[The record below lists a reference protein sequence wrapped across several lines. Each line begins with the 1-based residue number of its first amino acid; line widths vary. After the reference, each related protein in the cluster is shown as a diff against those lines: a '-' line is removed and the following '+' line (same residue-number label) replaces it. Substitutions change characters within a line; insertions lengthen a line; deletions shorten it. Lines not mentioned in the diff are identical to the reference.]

1 METIIYFDIMTND
14 GYEIGVVA
22 TAMLSGKRI
31 EATFHHDVEDN
42 RECLVSNIQFFNE
55 EGEQFSGSE
64 KLNEI
69 VFEHIDDNDMKIYK
83 YAEKESDVIYIDD
96 FKSDH
101 NLITFLS

>member
-1 METIIYFDIMTND
+1 MTND
-14 GYEIGVVA
+14 GYEIGVVV

-31 EATFHHDVEDN
+31 EATFHHDAEDN
-42 RECLVSNIQFFNE
+42 RECLVSNIQFFND

-64 KLNEI
+64 KLNEL

-83 YAEKESDVIYIDD
+83 DAEKESDVIYIDD

-101 NLITFLS
+101 DLITFLS

>member
-1 METIIYFDIMTND
+1 MEAIIYFDIMTND
-14 GYEIGVVA
+14 GYEIGVVV
-22 TAMLSGKRI
+22 TAMLSGKWI
-31 EATFHHDVEDN
+31 EATFHHDVEDD
-42 RECLVSNIQFFNE
+42 RECLVSTIQFFNE

-83 YAEKESDVIYIDD
+83 DAEKESDVIYIDD

-101 NLITFLS
+101 NLIDLL

>member
-1 METIIYFDIMTND
+1 MEAIIYFDIMTND
-14 GYEIGVVA
+14 GYEIGVVV
-22 TAMLSGKRI
+22 TAMLSGKYI
-31 EATFHHDVEDN
+31 PADFHHDIEDD

-83 YAEKESDVIYIDD
+83 DAEKESDVIYIDD

>member
-1 METIIYFDIMTND
+1 MEAIIYFDIMTNG

-31 EATFHHDVEDN
+31 EATFHHDIEDD
-42 RECLVSNIQFFNE
+42 RECLVSNIHFFNE

-64 KLNEI
+64 KLTEI
-69 VFEHIDDNDMKIYK
+69 VYEHVNDNDINIYK
-83 YAEKESDVIYIDD
+83 DAEKGIDEIYLND

-101 NLITFLS
+101 DLSDLL

>member
-1 METIIYFDIMTND
+1 MEAIIYFDIMTND
-14 GYEIGVVA
+14 GYEIGVVV

-31 EATFHHDVEDN
+31 EATFHHDIEDD

-69 VFEHIDDNDMKIYK
+69 VFEHIDDNDIKIYK
-83 YAEKESDVIYIDD
+83 DAEKESDVIYIDD

-101 NLITFLS
+101 DYAALML

>member
-1 METIIYFDIMTND
+1 MEAIIYFDIMTND
-14 GYEIGVVA
+14 GYEIGVVV

-31 EATFHHDVEDN
+31 EATFHHDIEDD
-42 RECLVSNIQFFNE
+42 RECLVGNIQFFND

-83 YAEKESDVIYIDD
+83 DAEKESDVIYIDD

-101 NLITFLS
+101 DLLAFLS

>member
-1 METIIYFDIMTND
+1 MEAIIYFDIMTND
-14 GYEIGVVA
+14 GYEIGVVV

-31 EATFHHDVEDN
+31 EATFHNDIEDD

-69 VFEHIDDNDMKIYK
+69 VFEHINDNDMKIYK
-83 YAEKESDVIYIDD
+83 DAEKESDVIYIDD
-96 FKSDH
+96 FKGDH